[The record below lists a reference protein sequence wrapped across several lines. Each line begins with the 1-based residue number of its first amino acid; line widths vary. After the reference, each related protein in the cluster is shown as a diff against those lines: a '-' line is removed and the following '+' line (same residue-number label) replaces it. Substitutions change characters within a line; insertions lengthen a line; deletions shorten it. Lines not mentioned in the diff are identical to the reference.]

1 MEHTLVYYPFYFFK
15 GEIDVSEQ
23 ETETFKSID
32 YKYTHLHVY
41 FKKEKGKQNS
51 LAQVEVFES
60 VTLCIH

>member
-15 GEIDVSEQ
+15 GETDVSEQ
-23 ETETFKSID
+23 ETVTFKSID

-51 LAQVEVFES
+51 LA
-60 VTLCIH
+60 